1 MQVILHSNI
10 DNVNN
15 ITRNNIVIFFVFLS
29 RLLNTNVI

>member
-29 RLLNTNVI
+29 RLLNTSVI